1 MESRPKRWAVRERCM
16 AAILSVFHQHETGW
30 HTYTSPQLPGL
41 FLTGPDE
48 DALSLSDALPSTI
61 RALIEAADQRAVLIR
76 RAESYRSRAA
86 AGHNAKMA
94 DVLHFLVTNAEPDA
108 LKSDASLAARRNNGI
123 KARRRNR
130 PD

>member
-1 MESRPKRWAVRERCM
+1 M

-76 RAESYRSRAA
+76 RAESYRSRTA
-86 AGHNAKMA
+86 AGHNNVNTG
-94 DVLHFLVTNAEPDA
+94 DVLHFLVTSVERGAS
-108 LKSDASLAARRNNGI
+108 KSDASLTARRNNDST
-123 KARRRNR
+123 ARRRNR
-130 PD
+130 QG

>member
-1 MESRPKRWAVRERCM
+1 M

-61 RALIEAADQRAVLIR
+61 CALIEAADQRAVLIR

-86 AGHNAKMA
+86 AGHNEHNMK
-94 DVLHFLVTNAEPDA
+94 DVLHFLVTSAEPGA
-108 LKSDASLAARRNNGI
+108 SKPETSLAARRNNDI
-123 KARRRNR
+123 KARRRNGQG
-130 PD
+130 

>member
-1 MESRPKRWAVRERCM
+1 M

-41 FLTGPDE
+41 FLAGPDE

-61 RALIEAADQRAVLIR
+61 CALIEAADQRAVSIR
-76 RAESYRSRAA
+76 RAESYRGRAA
-86 AGHNAKMA
+86 PGHNDVNAR
-94 DVLHFLVTNAEPDA
+94 DVLHFLVTSAEPA
-108 LKSDASLAARRNNGI
+108 ASTGASLAERRNNDI
-123 KARRRNR
+123 KASRRNG